1 MTSAVSAVEAVNA
14 ALYTAFETADLDLMA
29 SLWTDLEEGPAQC
42 VHPGWPAL
50 TGRSEILRSW
60 ALIMANTAYVQ
71 FILTD
76 VETVLLGDV
85 AVVTCTE
92 NTLSGSDDEST
103 LAGGH
108 TVATNV
114 FVRRDGGWRVWLHHA
129 SPVLGQLAPDGPDAD
144 DEQEET

>member
-1 MTSAVSAVEAVNA
+1 MSAAASAVEAANTA
-14 ALYTAFETADLDLMA
+14 PYTAFETGDLDLMG
-29 SLWTDLEEGPAQC
+29 SLWTDAAEGPAHC
-42 VHPGWPAL
+42 VHPGWSPL

-60 ALIMANTAYVQ
+60 ALIMASTAYVQ
-71 FILTD
+71 FIITD

-92 NTLSGSDDEST
+92 NSLSGSEDGST

-114 FVRRDGGWRVWLHHA
+114 FLRRDGGWRIWLHHA
-129 SPVLGQLAPDGPDAD
+129 SPVLGQLADGEAD
-144 DEQEET
+144 VDREEP

>member
-1 MTSAVSAVEAVNA
+1 MSTAASAVEAANT
-14 ALYTAFETADLDLMA
+14 ALYTAFETGDLDLMG
-29 SLWTDLEEGPAQC
+29 SLWTDAAEGPAHC
-42 VHPGWPAL
+42 VHPGWSPL

-60 ALIMANTAYVQ
+60 ALIMASTAYVQ
-71 FILTD
+71 FIITD

-92 NTLSGSDDEST
+92 NSLSGSEDGST

-114 FVRRDGGWRVWLHHA
+114 FLLRDGVWRIWLHHA
-129 SPVLGQLAPDGPDAD
+129 SPVLGQLADGKPDD
-144 DEQEET
+144 DREGQ